1 MAKKKLVEK
10 QVKTFPATGI
20 LIVFAVVFGFILT
33 YFNRQIYG
41 SQYFNDENK
50 IIDYM
55 QSESTL
61 NQFTFFGGIG
71 ANKDPN
77 SGSFLFAA
85 WLYSH
90 LGLPDNPRIVSIL
103 TYLLFVLFLFL
114 IYPYQ
119 KLIKA
124 APSALVFFSFLIF
137 FSTFYINMYTKEA
150 FVTVLIFLFCMM
162 IKIPGGEVAWIAI
175 ALLYAAGVRQYWF
188 FVIAVYILMRALTIL
203 FMHIKKL
210 NSLFMLL
217 LSALLI
223 SFVLFY
229 IVFPLAQE
237 GQGLVVGNRISVNE
251 NRDTSSV
258 GSVIVDQNTGS
269 SFPIQLYNYLYMFVT
284 FVFPVTLLLRGSAS
298 YLLYFFIFAGVWSFV
313 FINYNFVFKKIK
325 LGYSSKNLRLATKCF
340 ALAYSY
346 LLVQITFEPDYGSY
360 IRHLLS
366 VLLAVFFALKL
377 IQDDRK
383 KNSLTYNGRRRV
395 IKEVRIIRQPTSEEV
410 HTQ

>member
-1 MAKKKLVEK
+1 MAKGKLIEK
-10 QVKTFPATGI
+10 QIKVLPVVGI
-20 LIVFAVVFGFILT
+20 LIVSVVILGFILT

-85 WLYSH
+85 WFYSH
-90 LGLPDNPRIVSIL
+90 LGLPDNPRIVSVL

-119 KLIKA
+119 KLVKA
-124 APSALVFFSFLIF
+124 PVSVLVFFCFLIF

-162 IKIPGGEVAWIAI
+162 IKIPGGEVTWIAI
-175 ALLYAAGVRQYWF
+175 ALLYATGVRQYWF
-188 FVIAVYILMRALTIL
+188 FVITVYILVRALTIL
-203 FMHIKKL
+203 FIKVKKL
-210 NSLFMLL
+210 NSLFTLL
-217 LSALLI
+217 LLALLI
-223 SFVLFY
+223 SFVIFY
-229 IVFPLAQE
+229 VVFPHVQE
-237 GQGLVVGNRISVNE
+237 GQSLVVGNRIKVND
-251 NRDTSSV
+251 NRDTTSV
-258 GSVIVDQNTGS
+258 GSIIVDHNTGS
-269 SFPIQLYNYLYMFVT
+269 DFLVQLYNYLYMFVT
-284 FVFPVTLLLRGSAS
+284 FVFPITLLLRGSAS

-325 LGYSSKNLRLATKCF
+325 LGYNSKNLRLAAKCF
-340 ALAYSY
+340 ALVYSY

-366 VLLAVFFALKL
+366 ILLAAFFALKL

-383 KNSLTYNGRRRV
+383 KNALTNRRRRV
-395 IKEVRIIRQPTSEEV
+395 IKEIRIIRQPTSEV
-410 HTQ
+410 HT